1 MLFSTSFGFVYPY
14 SFAGT
19 FVISIFI
26 SFSKVFKVLH
36 TALCSKLLVITWSPF
51 FKIPLNARFIDSVT
65 FDVNITF
72 FGFLKLNN
80 SPINFL
86 VSYTRKSDL
95 MAILYDPLPE
105 LVPLFIIKS
114 YIDFAKSITSSND
127 GITFGEFAKI
137 LNNDD
142 KKIGRNSLYKW
153 FRDKGYVIKNG
164 SERNIPKQKYVNRG
178 LFKVEEKIVMTRNG
192 EKISTKVLIT
202 GKGQK
207 YFKERFDF

>member
-1 MLFSTSFGFVYPY
+1 MSSYISKNTIEEILEDPD
-14 SFAGT
+14 
-19 FVISIFI
+19 FVIKLA
-26 SFSKVFKVLH
+26 SKVKE
-36 TALCSKLLVITWSPF
+36 
-51 FKIPLNARFIDSVT
+51 D
-65 FDVNITF
+65 
-72 FGFLKLNN
+72 
-80 SPINFL
+80 
-86 VSYTRKSDL
+86 
-95 MAILYDPLPE
+95 
-105 LVPLFIIKS
+105 KS

-164 SERNIPKQKYVNRG
+164 SEKNIPKQKYINRG

>member
-1 MLFSTSFGFVYPY
+1 MSSYISKNTIEEILEDPD
-14 SFAGT
+14 
-19 FVISIFI
+19 FVIKLA
-26 SFSKVFKVLH
+26 SKVKE
-36 TALCSKLLVITWSPF
+36 
-51 FKIPLNARFIDSVT
+51 D
-65 FDVNITF
+65 
-72 FGFLKLNN
+72 
-80 SPINFL
+80 
-86 VSYTRKSDL
+86 
-95 MAILYDPLPE
+95 
-105 LVPLFIIKS
+105 KS

-192 EKISTKVLIT
+192 EKISTTVLIT